1 MMRHR
6 DPNRYA
12 DRIVFWICS
21 ALLFVFYT
29 QAVYELGSTHGKAEP
44 RKCASVQGQQ
54 VVSTTAETCT
64 YANSFGRATT
74 KRRAG

>member
-1 MMRHR
+1 MRHR

-12 DRIVFWICS
+12 DRIVFWVCA

-29 QAVYELGSTHGKAEP
+29 QAVYDYGHTHGQAEP

-64 YANSFGRATT
+64 YAAVYGRAIT